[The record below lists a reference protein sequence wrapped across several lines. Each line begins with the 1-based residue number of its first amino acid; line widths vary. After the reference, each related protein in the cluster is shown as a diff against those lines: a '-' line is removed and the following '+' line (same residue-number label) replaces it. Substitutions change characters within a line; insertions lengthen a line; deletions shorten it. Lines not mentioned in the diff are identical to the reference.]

1 MKHNDPLYKKI
12 EAILYNYNLNKAQIK
27 SLNLEIE
34 YMKNIYGDLNSISYK
49 EKIKSTN
56 KFSSIVENELIKK
69 EDEIKKLEN
78 KKRLKEVEIEKVNIA
93 LSVLDDRE
101 KGIIEM
107 RYFEKYSNIQIA
119 AKLYLTEQHTTKIK
133 SAAINKIAK
142 LLLVEWGE

>member
-142 LLLVEWGE
+142 LLLVE